1 MIRMQ
6 KFTDLLLLLIF
17 AFAFVQGQDST
28 ESRKKVKGIAA
39 IPMINYNRTQGIVLG
54 AIVSNYFKMNKKDT
68 ISPSSNIGIAGIY
81 TEQKSYALF
90 LYSTLFFDEDRWR
103 VKVAAGTL
111 DINFQFY
118 LEDPVTSTGNFSDYS
133 TKANL
138 VVLQLQR
145 NILKRIY
152 FGPTASFIKSS
163 VTFSFPG
170 ANGQDSV
177 QKNNLNSL
185 GYIFSNDTRDH
196 VQYPTKGMF
205 LNFKNQ
211 FYGSWIGSDYDFVR
225 YIVTYN
231 QFFNLSKSN
240 DKHILVAR
248 ATLNIATGN
257 VPFEGQTVVGGDDI
271 RGYSQGKYRNDQ
283 VYTLQ
288 TEYRLN
294 FYRKWGLVA
303 FAGIATAVANFSD
316 IFHTELLPGVGA
328 GLRYRMLPSEKVNI
342 GVDAGIGR
350 GDYSITFRIGE
361 AFGR

>member
-1 MIRMQ
+1 MQ
-6 KFTDLLLLLIF
+6 KFPKILFVLLF
-17 AFAFVQGQDST
+17 AFSFANGQDSAA
-28 ESRKKVKGIAA
+28 SKKAKSGFAA
-39 IPMINYNRTQGIVLG
+39 IPMINYNRTQGVVLG
-54 AIVSNYFKMNKKDT
+54 AIVSNYFKINKKDS
-68 ISPSSNIGIAGIY
+68 ISPSSNVGVAGIY

-90 LYSTLFFDEDRWR
+90 LYSQLFFDEDRWR
-103 VKVAAGTL
+103 VKLAAGTL

-138 VVLQLQR
+138 VVLQVQR
-145 NILKRIY
+145 NIFKRIY

-170 ANGQDSV
+170 ANGQDSI
-177 QKNNLNSL
+177 QKSNLNSL

-211 FYGSWIGSDYDFVR
+211 FYGSYIGSDYNFAR
-225 YIVTYN
+225 YVVTYN
-231 QFFNLSKSN
+231 QYFKLGRTETKQV
-240 DKHILVAR
+240 LVSR

-288 TEYRLN
+288 SEYRWN
-294 FYRKWGLVA
+294 FYGKWGLVA
-303 FAGIATAVANFSD
+303 FAGLATAVAKFSD
-316 IFHTELLPGVGA
+316 ISESQLLPGVGA
-328 GLRYRMLPSEKVNI
+328 GLRFRMLPSEKVNI
-342 GVDAGIGR
+342 GVDAGVGK
-350 GDYSITFRIGE
+350 GDYSLTFRIGE
-361 AFGR
+361 SFGR